1 MDGTT
6 DPRPRPEQTFFADP
20 VLDRV
25 LGMVMA
31 LSAEVWTLRETQRR
45 MALALERAG
54 LAADAEPTSEE
65 AAAIARDRE
74 AFTAALLENLLGR
87 QFSKGAL

>member
-1 MDGTT
+1 MDGPA
-6 DPRPRPEQTFFADP
+6 DPRPRLEQTFFADP

-31 LSAEVWTLRETQRR
+31 LSAEVWVLRERQRR
-45 MALALERAG
+45 MAIALERAG
-54 LAADAEPTSEE
+54 LASDATPSAEEE
-65 AAAIARDRE
+65 AALARERD

-87 QFSKGAL
+87 QVSKGAL